1 MARIKY
7 YYDTETCRYER
18 AKVTKTDIVTNFLGF
33 LSVALVM
40 ALVIVIVYNIYFE
53 SAEEIQLKKENYEL
67 AEHYQ
72 VLQGELE
79 NVQGVVEA
87 LEKRDNN
94 IYRKIYEAE
103 PLPLEIREAGH
114 GGAEMYKKIMEKG
127 LHNKPLVVYTA
138 NKIDKLTRK
147 ALILNQSFDKIMQ
160 LARDKAAVLTSLPA
174 IQPIDNPELT
184 KLVSGFGMRINP
196 FHKARVM
203 HEGLDFAAPRN
214 TPVFVTGDGVV
225 TAVKKNSVLETGYG
239 NYIEVDHGL
248 GYVTKYAHLGKIYV
262 EKGDKVRRGQK
273 IAAVGSSGGS
283 IAPHVHYEVIKDEQK
298 IDPMNFLMYGLNDS
312 DYKKLLKLAIR
323 ENQSFD

>member
-40 ALVIVIVYNIYFE
+40 ALVIVLVYNSYFE
-53 SAEEIQLKKENYEL
+53 SPVETQLKKENQEL
-67 AEHYQ
+67 AEHYEL
-72 VLQGELE
+72 LQGELD
-79 NVQGVVEA
+79 NVQGEVKA
-87 LEKRDNN
+87 LEERDNN

-103 PLPLEIREAGH
+103 PLPLEIRDPGR

-127 LHNKPLVVYTA
+127 LHNRPLVEYTA

-160 LARDKAAVLTSLPA
+160 LARDKDMELTSLPA

-203 HEGLDFAAPRN
+203 HEGIDFAAPRN
-214 TPVFVTGDGVV
+214 TPVHVTGNGVV
-225 TAVKKNSVLETGYG
+225 KVVKNNSVLETGYG
-239 NYIEVDHGL
+239 NYIEVDHGF
-248 GYVTKYAHLGKIYV
+248 GYITKYAHLGEVFVK
-262 EKGDKVRRGQK
+262 KGDKVTRGQQ
-273 IAAVGSSGGS
+273 IALVGSSGGS
-283 IAPHVHYEVIKDEQK
+283 IAPHIHYEVIKNGQK
-298 IDPMNFLMYGLNDS
+298 IDPINFLMYGLNDS
-312 DYKKLLKLAIR
+312 DYRKLLKLATR